1 MKKPVLLY
9 ILSIMITLIGLV
21 MAMYSARLILMYF
34 KESQI
39 VRDNFRAYIMAVAI
53 MVLTSVGMLSS
64 GIMLFLGKEI
74 GRKIYLITI
83 VLSLAFRVYA
93 NGLGEIQAF
102 GIPALI
108 LVFLYQYWGI
118 KNYFIEKRTGNI
130 K

>member
-74 GRKIYLITI
+74 GRKIYLVTI

-102 GIPALI
+102 GIPVLI

-118 KNYFIEKRTGNI
+118 KNYFIEKRAGNI

>member
-9 ILSIMITLIGLV
+9 ILSIMITPIGLV

-102 GIPALI
+102 GIPVLI

>member
-102 GIPALI
+102 GIPVLI